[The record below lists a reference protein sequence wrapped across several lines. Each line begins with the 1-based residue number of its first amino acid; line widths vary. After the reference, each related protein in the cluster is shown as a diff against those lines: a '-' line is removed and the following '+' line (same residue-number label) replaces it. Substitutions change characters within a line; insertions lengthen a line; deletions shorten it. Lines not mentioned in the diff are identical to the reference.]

1 MLWNKYSNIKKEF
14 ILLKIH
20 DSIKI
25 KHIIEIAKAKRNLD
39 KNQEYD
45 ISSNRFLLFE
55 NDIALFHNLRESKSI
70 MLEE

>member
-1 MLWNKYSNIKKEF
+1 M
-14 ILLKIH
+14 
-20 DSIKI
+20 KI

-55 NDIALFHNLRESKSI
+55 NDIALFHNLRESKLI
-70 MLEE
+70 MLEEQQLWG

>member
-1 MLWNKYSNIKKEF
+1 M
-14 ILLKIH
+14 
-20 DSIKI
+20 KI

-45 ISSNRFLLFE
+45 ISSIRFLLFG

-70 MLEE
+70 MLEEQQLWG

>member
-1 MLWNKYSNIKKEF
+1 M
-14 ILLKIH
+14 
-20 DSIKI
+20 KI

-55 NDIALFHNLRESKSI
+55 NDIFDYIKRIL
-70 MLEE
+70 